1 MSRLNTKQVLK
12 DANTADPHSVT
23 SLSLTYKALSDVSCL
38 GEFKSLERLDL
49 AGNSLTSLEG
59 LRLCVN
65 LKWLSLV
72 QNKLQSLKGIE
83 GLSKLTVLNA
93 GKNKL
98 KTMEE
103 LKSLVNLRAL
113 ILNENEIAS
122 ICGLD
127 QMKELNTLVLS
138 RNPVGLVGESLT
150 KVKSITKLSMSNCQ
164 LHAIGSSL
172 KSCIELKEL
181 RLAHNDIQ
189 TLPVELANNK
199 KLQNLDLGNNT
210 ITRWSDLKVL
220 KVLVDLKHLNL
231 QGNPISEKENLAKKV
246 LNLLPNL
253 HVFNAKPISKSI
265 VTKSKTIIGAV
276 DKMDDSSLISSKE
289 FEVSLRKTK
298 EQTRE
303 KMASKK
309 EMDQRKNSHLNE
321 ASEPYEENDL
331 KQKNRTARDELP
343 KKDEVS
349 LPEKV
354 DKKRK
359 RKQPQ
364 EEQNSS
370 VHPDLENRYNSKE
383 ESTEEYLKKG
393 LVVKNGK
400 LTREKKLKSKRF
412 VEEQGGHDIIDDGNK
427 SFADI
432 YTFDAAE
439 RPIIGGEKEVAAN
452 ISKLDSLVTR
462 PRKKQR
468 NENNGTDAVFL
479 QSSPTVEIGM
489 GGPSTWGDE

>member
-1 MSRLNTKQVLK
+1 
-12 DANTADPHSVT
+12 
-23 SLSLTYKALSDVSCL
+23 
-38 GEFKSLERLDL
+38 
-49 AGNSLTSLEG
+49 
-59 LRLCVN
+59 
-65 LKWLSLV
+65 
-72 QNKLQSLKGIE
+72 
-83 GLSKLTVLNA
+83 
-93 GKNKL
+93 
-98 KTMEE
+98 MEE

-113 ILNENEIAS
+113 ILN
-122 ICGLD
+122 GLD

-138 RNPVGLVGESLT
+138 RNPVGVIGESLT
-150 KVKSITKLSMSNCQ
+150 KVKCITKLSMSNCQ

-199 KLQNLDLGNNT
+199 KLQNLGLGNNT

-253 HVFNAKPISKSI
+253 HVFNARPMSKAI
-265 VTKSKTIIGAV
+265 VTKSRTIIGAV
-276 DKMDDSSLISSKE
+276 DKIDDSSLTSPKE

-303 KMASKK
+303 KMASKR
-309 EMDQRKNSHLNE
+309 EMDPRKSSHLNE
-321 ASEPYEENDL
+321 AS
-331 KQKNRTARDELP
+331 RDELP

-349 LPEKV
+349 LPEKDDLKV
-354 DKKRK
+354 DKKPK
-359 RKQPQ
+359 KKQPQ
-364 EEQNSS
+364 EEQYSS

-393 LVVKNGK
+393 LVLKNGK
-400 LTREKKLKSKRF
+400 LTTEKKLKSRRF
-412 VEEQGGHDIIDDGNK
+412 MEEQGGHDIIDDGNK

-432 YTFDAAE
+432 YTFDAA
-439 RPIIGGEKEVAAN
+439 
-452 ISKLDSLVTR
+452 
-462 PRKKQR
+462 
-468 NENNGTDAVFL
+468 
-479 QSSPTVEIGM
+479 
-489 GGPSTWGDE
+489 